1 MLACVGVSQN
11 LAKAIGFELRIVLG
25 LSLVATWFGLSL
37 LECLCALVLEA
48 GCSPLSPSLALAHS
62 LSWFALSPE
71 LTLKL
76 SP

>member
-1 MLACVGVSQN
+1 MNSVGLELGSHLVWLELAWVLVCF
-11 LAKAIGFELRIVLG
+11 GF
-25 LSLVATWFGLSL
+25 
-37 LECLCALVLEA
+37 EA

-71 LTLKL
+71 LTPKL